1 MTTDTLE
8 QARQILQQARSVVCF
23 SGAGLSAESGISTFR
38 DTETHALWSRFDPM
52 KLASPEGFA
61 ENPARVIDWYNWR
74 RQTLALAQPNAGHR
88 ALARQPALIQITQN
102 VDNLLE
108 QAGCSPQHVIHLHG
122 DITEDRCNDNCGYR
136 ERVDLQNPP
145 PLRHCPRCDG
155 WLRPAVVWFGES
167 LPQREWQQADTL
179 ARHSDCLLVVG
190 TSASVYPAAGLIHL
204 ARRNG
209 ARIIVINTQR
219 SDASQLAD
227 LELIGP
233 SGQWLPSLLQERQLS
248 STPN

>member
-1 MTTDTLE
+1 MTQQLLE
-8 QARQILQQARSVVCF
+8 QARHLLKQARSVTCF

-61 ENPARVIDWYNWR
+61 ENSAQVIEWYNWR
-74 RQTLALAQPNAGHR
+74 RQTLAKAQPNAGHQ
-88 ALARQPALIQITQN
+88 ALAQQPNLIQITQN

-108 QAGCSPQHVIHLHG
+108 QAGCPPDKVIHLHG
-122 DITEDRCNDNCGYR
+122 DITADRCNDGCGYR
-136 ERVDLQNPP
+136 ESVDVQQPP

-167 LPQREWQQADTL
+167 LPPKAWQQAETL
-179 ARHSDCLLVVG
+179 ASQCDCLLVVG

-209 ARIIVINTQR
+209 ARVIVINTQQ
-219 SDASQLAD
+219 SDASHLAD
-227 LELIGP
+227 IELTGP
-233 SGQWLPSLLQERQLS
+233 SGQWLPLLLQGLS
-248 STPN
+248 LTSTPN